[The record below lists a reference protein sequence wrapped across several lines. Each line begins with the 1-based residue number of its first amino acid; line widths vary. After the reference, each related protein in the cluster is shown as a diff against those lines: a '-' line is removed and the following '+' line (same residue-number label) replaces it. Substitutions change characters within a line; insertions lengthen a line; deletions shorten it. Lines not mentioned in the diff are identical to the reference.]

1 MFTIDREKVRHLL
14 EQEASAEGSAATD
27 VLVADLSVP
36 KPSAALY
43 STATETD
50 TDRSTVIERLRT
62 LRRQLVDSGEP
73 LAGIDQLQREAE
85 V

>member
-14 EQEASAEGSAATD
+14 EEASVEGTAATD
-27 VLVADLSVP
+27 VLAADLSLP

-43 STATETD
+43 STETETD

-73 LAGIDQLQREAE
+73 LAGIDELQRDAEA
-85 V
+85 